1 MACRRLQRSRWG
13 LTISVVSVLL
23 GLLMAP
29 RLLARAAAA
38 ETLVTTDYWLS
49 HTSSESFYAQYKLDP
64 QVVLHVREVVLAGR
78 ERTVS
83 KDGKVVL
90 LLHGAT
96 VPGFVAFD
104 LDHEQCSLMRY
115 LARAGWDTFTLD
127 FEGYGLSTRPRRWM
141 PLQPSRR
148 AAPRFIPRWPCT
160 MSSGPSSSSAPCVE
174 SRRSRCWAGPWP
186 PPGRPPSTR
195 SGIRSRSRSWYFL
208 HLDTSIWAL
217 RRGPGHAPTP
227 SRRRTK

>member
-1 MACRRLQRSRWG
+1 MACRRLQCSRWV

-38 ETLVTTDYWLS
+38 ETLVTTDYWVS

-96 VPGFVAFD
+96 VPGFVEFD
-104 LDHEQCSLMRY
+104 LDHDQCSLMRY
-115 LARAGWDTFTLD
+115 LARAGV
-127 FEGYGLSTRPRRWM
+127 GNPRCC
-141 PLQPSRR
+141 
-148 AAPRFIPRWPCT
+148 A
-160 MSSGPSSSSAPCVE
+160 
-174 SRRSRCWAGPWP
+174 
-186 PPGRPPSTR
+186 
-195 SGIRSRSRSWYFL
+195 
-208 HLDTSIWAL
+208 
-217 RRGPGHAPTP
+217 
-227 SRRRTK
+227 